1 MRKLYILFITACFSF
16 VSCNVETSGNG
27 DLDGLWQLRTI
38 EKLKT
43 GEKTDG
49 RQNAVRWSFQA
60 DMLMIDA
67 ETNLLFYEIIC
78 RFKHEGQT
86 LQVTNPHFSGRFIEE
101 INDDPSVSN
110 PDDLKIYGL
119 YKLNESFKVLELNGD
134 NMILESDSVRLQF
147 RKY

>member
-1 MRKLYILFITACFSF
+1 MKKLSLLIITVCLSLI
-16 VSCNVETSGNG
+16 SCDVETSKNG

-38 EKLKT
+38 EKLKS

-67 ETNLLFYEIIC
+67 ETNLPFYEIVC
-78 RFKHEGQT
+78 RFKHEGRA
-86 LQVTNPHFSGRFIEE
+86 LRVTNPHFSGRFVEE
-101 INDDPSVSN
+101 VNDDPAVDN
-110 PDDLKIYGL
+110 PEDLKIYGL
-119 YKLNESFKVLELNGD
+119 YKLDESFKILELNSD

-147 RKY
+147 KKY

>member
-78 RFKHEGQT
+78 RFKHEGQI